1 MAEALNAEV
10 AEISGTVER
19 ITYKNQ
25 NNGYT
30 VAEVKLPGKA

>member
-25 NNGYT
+25 NNEIVIYN
-30 VAEVKLPGKA
+30 

>member
-25 NNGYT
+25 N
-30 VAEVKLPGKA
+30 KLEIIDGQQ